1 MTEAQQMLLAV
12 AIGLPLMIACAIPV
26 LHEGVLQFIEE
37 RRRPPSHNCQCRRR
51 T

>member
-1 MTEAQQMLLAV
+1 MTEAQQMLTAIAV
-12 AIGLPLMIACAIPV
+12 GAPLMVLCAIPV